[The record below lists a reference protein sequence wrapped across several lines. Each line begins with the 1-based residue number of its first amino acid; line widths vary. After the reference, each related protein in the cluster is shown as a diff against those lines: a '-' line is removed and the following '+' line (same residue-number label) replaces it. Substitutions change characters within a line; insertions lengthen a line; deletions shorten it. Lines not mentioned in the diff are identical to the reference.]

1 MSREDSGGS
10 CKEIYTLKVF
20 EQGCDLPQL
29 VVPLV
34 KSFPHSEQPRELEV
48 GNQASYEVGCDCT
61 LFSTAQSRPL
71 LQSTL

>member
-48 GNQASYEVGCDCT
+48 GNQASYAARCDCT
-61 LFSTAQSRPL
+61 PSSFVQSILSP
-71 LQSTL
+71 Q